1 MPRCTVNVSSQS
13 FVSDEQCRAVVC
25 QRSRKAAHGHRPSVL
40 IPATGGDSDRSC
52 ILLRP
57 DYPKKV
63 HRVKNVRE
71 GAKREGAKKVHR
83 VKKEDT
89 IIRSDKVKKNR
100 YVKESKKEDTTIWSN
115 KVKKNMYVKEQFTLW
130 GRKFRPFR
138 TLD

>member
-1 MPRCTVNVSSQS
+1 M
-13 FVSDEQCRAVVC
+13 
-25 QRSRKAAHGHRPSVL
+25 
-40 IPATGGDSDRSC
+40 
-52 ILLRP
+52 
-57 DYPKKV
+57 
-63 HRVKNVRE
+63 
-71 GAKREGAKKVHR
+71 HR

-115 KVKKNMYVKEQFTLW
+115 KVKKNMYVKEHIIIIINLHYALW